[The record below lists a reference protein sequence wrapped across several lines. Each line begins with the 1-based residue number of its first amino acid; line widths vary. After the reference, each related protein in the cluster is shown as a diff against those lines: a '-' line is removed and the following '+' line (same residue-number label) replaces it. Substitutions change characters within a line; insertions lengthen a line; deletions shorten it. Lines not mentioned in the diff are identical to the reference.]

1 MLDKILII
9 QAYLKSAN
17 LECQGESH
25 ANKRKH
31 DLLLSERTFSVY
43 KTFRRRSKEVQD
55 VFWTSFVHSIYFLSQ
70 WGN

>member
-17 LECQGESH
+17 LECQRESH

-31 DLLLSERTFSVY
+31 DLL
-43 KTFRRRSKEVQD
+43 
-55 VFWTSFVHSIYFLSQ
+55 
-70 WGN
+70 